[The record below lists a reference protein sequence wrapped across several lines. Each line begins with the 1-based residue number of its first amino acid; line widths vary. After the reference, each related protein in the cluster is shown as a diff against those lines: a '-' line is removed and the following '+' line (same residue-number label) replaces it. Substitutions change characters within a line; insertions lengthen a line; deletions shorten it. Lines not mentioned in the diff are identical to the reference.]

1 MQKGM
6 IKAVV
11 LTVVF
16 FASVAIFSV
25 MTNQVNEDLTVEMAD
40 VSLPIVSLY
49 TDNTEINELHGY
61 TEEMDAAYM
70 RDTITPIPENRKLP
84 IKVQT
89 YQKKIDGI
97 SYEIRSLDAKRLIAN
112 ADVEKF
118 TDIRGSVRVE
128 LEIQNLLEAGE
139 EYLLIICVKSGE
151 ERIYYYTR
159 IMEPVNCHVSETL
172 AFVRDFHN
180 KTFDAERV
188 SDLSIYLERATGD
201 NTTLNYTNLNSSL
214 KQVGWANFGGER
226 LTLAVPSIKEITD
239 TYNVITMEYVMSR
252 VGEDGASEYFNV
264 EEYYRVR
271 YTKQRMYV
279 LDFERTVNEIFRG
292 ESAQIAGKYIQ
303 LGIGSSNL
311 EYKASDTG
319 NIVAFVK
326 EGELWSYDQNEN
338 TLAKVFSFLGY
349 EGIDERENYNAHD
362 IKIVNVDEA
371 GSITYIVY
379 GYMNRGIHEGK
390 VGIVVNRYDSLG
402 NTNEEV
408 LYIPSKQSYE
418 VMKSDLGQLLYVNEG
433 GVFFIMV
440 EGTVYSINL
449 STFETEAII
458 TGIEDEAYAVSKTNR
473 LFAWVHAGEALG
485 STEISVMDFTT
496 EQVKNISNAR
506 DEYLRPLGF
515 MGEDFVYG
523 IAKISDVQKDAAG
536 RVVFPMYQ
544 LNIAQVQS
552 GQLTILKT
560 YSKEGYYISDI
571 EIEDYTI
578 YLNRMKHNGSSYV
591 VAEQDMIMNR
601 EGDSGKL
608 ISLQKT
614 QHESKQAVQ
623 RLVLKKEVDEKSPK
637 LLTPKD
643 ILIEEAKEVVLE
655 WVDDTEQYY
664 VYVKGDVLLST
675 ESVSEAII
683 LANKEMGV
691 VIDHN
696 QQCIWKRSRKTA
708 QSAFKG
714 MMVGDEDK
722 NAESIAQSINA
733 MLEYEDINISVSA
746 LMMQGETPI
755 EILQNALKD
764 ASVLDLTGCNID
776 EVLYYIS
783 NGTPVFA
790 MSGANS
796 AVLLIGYDANHVSI
810 YDPVHNQ
817 TYRKNIEDASD
828 FFANA
833 GSVYI
838 TYMRK

>member
-6 IKAVV
+6 IKVIV
-11 LTVVF
+11 LTIVF
-16 FASVAIFSV
+16 FVSVAIFSV
-25 MTNQVNEDLTVEMAD
+25 MTNQENEDLTTEMAD

-61 TEEMDAAYM
+61 TEAMDAAYM

-84 IKVQT
+84 VRIRT
-89 YQKKIDGI
+89 YQKQIDHI

-118 TDIRGSVRVE
+118 TDVRGAIRVE
-128 LEIQNLLEAGE
+128 LEIQNLLDANQ
-139 EYLLIICVKSGE
+139 EYLLILCLQSGE
-151 ERIYYYTR
+151 ESFYYYTR
-159 IMEPVNCHVSETL
+159 IMEPVNCHVPEAL

-180 KTFDAERV
+180 KTFDAEAV
-188 SDLSIYLERATGD
+188 SDLSIYLERPTGD
-201 NTTLNYTNLNSSL
+201 NTTLSYTNLNSSL
-214 KQVGWANFGGER
+214 KQLGWADFNGER

-252 VGEDGASEYFNV
+252 VGEEGVSEYYNV

-279 LDFERTVNEIFRG
+279 LDFERTVEEIFRG
-292 ESAQIAGKYIQ
+292 EGAEISGKYIH
-303 LGIGSSNL
+303 LGIGSDNL
-311 EYKASDTG
+311 EYKSSDTG

-338 TLAKVFSFLGY
+338 TLAKVFSFRGY

-362 IKIVNVDEA
+362 IKIINVDEA

-390 VGIVVNRYDSLG
+390 VGIIVNRYDSLG

-408 LYIPSKQSYE
+408 VYIPSKQSYE

-449 STFETEAII
+449 STFETKELI
-458 TGIEDEAYAVSKTNR
+458 TGIEADSYAVSKSNK
-473 LFAWVHAGEALG
+473 LFAWVHTGEELG

-496 EQVKNISNAR
+496 EQVKTIANAR
-506 DEYLRPLGF
+506 DEYLKPLGF
-515 MGEDFVYG
+515 MGEDFIYG
-523 IAKISDVQKDAAG
+523 IAKIADVKKDAAG
-536 RVVFPMYQ
+536 RIVFPMSQ

-552 GQLTILKT
+552 GQITILKT
-560 YSKEGYYISDI
+560 YTKSGYYISDI

-578 YLNRMKHNGSSYV
+578 YLNRMKQSGDSYI

-608 ISLQKT
+608 VSIQKT
-614 QHESKQAVQ
+614 QHENKQAIQ
-623 RLVLKKEVDEKSPK
+623 RIVLRKAVAEKEPK

-643 ILIEEAKEVVLE
+643 ILLENTKEVALE
-655 WVDDTEQYY
+655 WVNDTKQYY

-696 QQCIWKRSRKTA
+696 QQCIWKRSKKTI

-714 MMVGDEDK
+714 MSVGEEDK
-722 NAESIAQSINA
+722 NAESIVQSISA
-733 MLEYEDINISVSA
+733 MLAYEGMNMNVGV
-746 LMMQGETPI
+746 LMEQGKTPI
-755 EILQNALKD
+755 DILQNALND
-764 ASVLDLTGCNID
+764 VRVLNLTGCNID
-776 EVLYYIS
+776 EILYYIS
-783 NGTPVFA
+783 NGAPVFA
-790 MSGANS
+790 MSSANN
-796 AVLLIGYDANHVSI
+796 AVLLTGYDAKTVSI
-810 YDPVHNQ
+810 YDPVYNQ
-817 TYRKNIEDASD
+817 TYRKNLEDASEL
-828 FFANA
+828 FANA
-833 GSVYI
+833 GSVFI
-838 TYMRK
+838 TYMK